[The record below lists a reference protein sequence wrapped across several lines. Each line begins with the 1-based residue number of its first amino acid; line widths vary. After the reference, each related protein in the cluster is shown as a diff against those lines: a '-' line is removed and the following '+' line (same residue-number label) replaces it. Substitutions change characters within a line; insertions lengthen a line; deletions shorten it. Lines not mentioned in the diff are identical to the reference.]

1 MTRPTGRRVQPRARN
16 ASRTPVVPIWFGVV
30 LSGAVWVFLVG
41 SAVDFVSVGLVGET
55 IGWMFAFASVLGAA
69 TCLVLLM
76 VLVARA
82 LRAHGFIS
90 DYKPR
95 RAQARRRA

>member
-1 MTRPTGRRVQPRARN
+1 M
-16 ASRTPVVPIWFGVV
+16 SRTPVVLCWVGAI
-30 LSGAVWVFLVG
+30 LSAAVWAFLVW
-41 SAVDFVSVGLVGET
+41 SAVDFAALGLVGDT
-55 IGWMFAFASVLGAA
+55 VGWAFAFAAGLGAA

-82 LRAHGFIS
+82 LRAHGLIS

-95 RAQARRRA
+95 RAQVRRRG